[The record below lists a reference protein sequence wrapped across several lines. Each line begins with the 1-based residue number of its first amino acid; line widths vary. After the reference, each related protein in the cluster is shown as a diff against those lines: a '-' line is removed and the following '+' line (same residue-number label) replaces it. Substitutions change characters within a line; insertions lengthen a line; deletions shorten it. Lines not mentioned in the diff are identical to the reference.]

1 MTVSAGQTL
10 TGSFNFSYPEGG
22 TGGAPQTLSVT
33 HTGAE
38 NFTSVS
44 YCVAPGYGSLV
55 NQVNS
60 ATGSID
66 TSDNSCVNVDCNI
79 SQIQEVHRYPGFQDA
94 MSPQPGACGGMLQTN
109 CNLFQV
115 QWAVYPSASYPSL
128 WQPESTAVSI
138 CNTLVIVQNVGPLGP
153 MGCVNNNFTLP

>member
-44 YCVAPGYGSLV
+44 YCVAPGYDSLV

-115 QWAVYPSASYPSL
+115 QWAVYS
-128 WQPESTAVSI
+128 
-138 CNTLVIVQNVGPLGP
+138 VGVLS
-153 MGCVNNNFTLP
+153 VALAA